1 MDPDQSEVQKPRRLW
16 KVIFVLSLAL
26 NVAIVGV
33 VIGATW
39 RFQGSGA
46 QMASKVLDSGS
57 IYLRA
62 LGKKHRRELGRKMRP
77 ARGETKN
84 SRAEIIQGFDQAIA
98 VLRGEPFDSD
108 AFEQVM
114 QAHSTRAEMRMQE
127 ARSILL
133 NHLIALSAAERAAY
147 ADRLEQALRGGKQ
160 RKP

>member
-1 MDPDQSEVQKPRRLW
+1 MDPEQSKIQKPRRLW

-39 RFQGSGA
+39 RFQGSGPRL
-46 QMASKVLDSGS
+46 ASKVLDSGS

-62 LGKKHRRELGRKMRP
+62 LDKKHRRALGRKMWP
-77 ARGETKN
+77 AGGKTKN
-84 SRAEIIQGFDQAIA
+84 SRAEIAQGFERAIA
-98 VLRGEPFDSD
+98 VLRAEPFDSA
-108 AFEQVM
+108 AFAQVM
-114 QAHSTRAEMRMQE
+114 QGHSSRAELRMKE

-147 ADRLEQALRGGKQ
+147 ADRLENALKGGNQ

>member
-33 VIGATW
+33 VIGTTW
-39 RFQGSGA
+39 RFQDKPPRPTVRVPES
-46 QMASKVLDSGS
+46 SS

-62 LGKKHRRELGRKMRP
+62 LDNTHRRELGRKLRR
-77 ARGETKN
+77 ADGTLKET
-84 SRAEIIQGFDQAIA
+84 RAEIAQGFGQAIA
-98 VLRGEPFDSD
+98 VLRADPFDSD
-108 AFEQVM
+108 AFAKVM
-114 QAHSTRAEMRMQE
+114 QGHSNRAEMRMKE

>member
-1 MDPDQSEVQKPRRLW
+1 MDHDQSEFQKPRRLW

-33 VIGATW
+33 VIGTTW
-39 RFQGSGA
+39 RFQDKPPRPTFTVSE
-46 QMASKVLDSGS
+46 SSS

-62 LGKKHRRELGRKMRP
+62 LDKTHRRELARKLRR
-77 ARGETKN
+77 ADGKLKN
-84 SRAEIIQGFDQAIA
+84 VRAEITQWFEQAIT
-98 VLRGEPFDSD
+98 VLRTEPFDSD

-114 QAHSTRAEMRMQE
+114 QAHSNRAEMRMQE

-133 NHLIALSAAERAAY
+133 KHLIALSAAERAAY

>member
-1 MDPDQSEVQKPRRLW
+1 MDPEQSIIQKPRWLW

-77 ARGETKN
+77 AGGETKN
-84 SRAEIIQGFDQAIA
+84 SRAEITQGFEQAIA
-98 VLRGEPFDSD
+98 VLRAEPFDSA
-108 AFEQVM
+108 AFAKVM
-114 QAHSTRAEMRMQE
+114 QGHSSRAEARMKE
-127 ARSILL
+127 ARTILL
-133 NHLIALSAAERAAY
+133 EHLIALSADERWAY
-147 ADRLEQALRGGKQ
+147 ADRLENALRGGNQ

>member
-1 MDPDQSEVQKPRRLW
+1 MDPEQSKIQKPRRLW

-39 RFQGSGA
+39 RFQGSSA

-62 LGKKHRRELGRKMRP
+62 LDKKHRRELGRKMRP
-77 ARGETKN
+77 AGGKTKN
-84 SRAEIIQGFDQAIA
+84 SRAEIAQGFEQAIA
-98 VLRGEPFDSD
+98 VLRAEPFDSD
-108 AFEQVM
+108 AFAKVM
-114 QAHSTRAEMRMQE
+114 QGHSSRAELRMQE
-127 ARSILL
+127 ARSMLL
-133 NHLIALSAAERAAY
+133 NYLIGLSAVERSAY
-147 ADRLEQALRGGKQ
+147 AARLEKALRGGNQ

>member
-33 VIGATW
+33 VIGTTW
-39 RFQGSGA
+39 RFQDKPPRPTLRVPES
-46 QMASKVLDSGS
+46 SS

-62 LGKKHRRELGRKMRP
+62 LDNSHRRELGRKLR
-77 ARGETKN
+77 RSDGTLKN
-84 SRAEIIQGFDQAIA
+84 VRAEITQGFEQAIA
-98 VLRGEPFDSD
+98 VLRAEPFDSD